1 MFSHARRD
9 VRFAAQRMA
18 VAGRRAAAPVTR
30 MAHVP
35 HVPHVPLVPLVPLVT
50 LVTLARRTRA
60 RRASVR
66 LFS

>member
-35 HVPHVPLVPLVPLVT
+35 HVPLVT

>member
-35 HVPHVPLVPLVPLVT
+35 HVPHVPLVPLVT